1 MSHYYDLWRNSEAA
15 RDAIIPVIMLAL
27 AAQIGGYK
35 MLPKLL
41 PEAWIRLALW
51 IYPLLVIGFNLAAG
65 IYVGVQVR

>member
-27 AAQIGGYK
+27 AAQIGSYRFI
-35 MLPKLL
+35 PKLI
-41 PEAWIRLALW
+41 PQSWVRLALW
-51 IYPLLVIGFNLAAG
+51 IYPLLVIGIDFVAG

>member
-15 RDAIIPVIMLAL
+15 RDTIIPVILVCL

-35 MLPKLL
+35 LIPRL
-41 PEAWIRLALW
+41 IRQSWLKLALW
-51 IYPLLVIGFNLAAG
+51 IYPLLVIGMDLAAG